1 MVLPGLLF
9 CIFPRNNLSQ
19 LEDWVRGT
27 NMTNSG
33 AIESLEP
40 AIQATQLLQMR
51 KKTDKD
57 VAAIVELCD
66 KLNTLQ
72 VGV

>member
-1 MVLPGLLF
+1 
-9 CIFPRNNLSQ
+9 
-19 LEDWVRGT
+19 
-27 NMTNSG
+27 MTNSG

-40 AIQATQLLQMR
+40 VVQATQLLQMR

-57 VAAIVELCD
+57 VTAIIELCN

-72 VGV
+72 VGVEIMANSVCMEVA